1 MLFVVEGQKRD
12 PSNRTAET
20 DRQTGIIT
28 SCLAVIA
35 FFTLTDRP
43 SSARW
48 LSEEEKALAVARVK
62 VERVGTTEVLDT
74 MDRKKFV
81 RGLFSPVTLGTAL
94 IFGLTTIPGKPSVQS
109 RLPLFA
115 DDTRSSVNM

>member
-1 MLFVVEGQKRD
+1 MVEGQKRD